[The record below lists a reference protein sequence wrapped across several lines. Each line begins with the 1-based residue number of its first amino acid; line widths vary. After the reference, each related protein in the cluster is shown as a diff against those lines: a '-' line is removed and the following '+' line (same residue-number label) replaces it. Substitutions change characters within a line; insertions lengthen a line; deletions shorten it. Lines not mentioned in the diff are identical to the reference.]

1 QPDPGGHDLGPAGRR
16 AHERR
21 RRDRAD
27 LRRAGLRTADRR
39 SGLHTRLPTGAGR
52 RADHRELVRA
62 HQPAR
67 RSVVL
72 AAGSAHPRRW
82 RAVVTTLGALPATR
96 MAEPAGLLHRGW
108 RRVLRRPASV
118 LGGVVVLAFVAM
130 ALGAPWIAR
139 VDPVAAD
146 WSQIRK
152 PSSVA
157 HPFGTDDLGRDNF
170 ARVVWGS
177 RVSMQAGGV
186 LFVLAISVGGPPG
199 LGARHSPRAPR
210 PA

>member
-1 QPDPGGHDLGPAGRR
+1 
-16 AHERR
+16 
-21 RRDRAD
+21 
-27 LRRAGLRTADRR
+27 
-39 SGLHTRLPTGAGR
+39 
-52 RADHRELVRA
+52 
-62 HQPAR
+62 
-67 RSVVL
+67 
-72 AAGSAHPRRW
+72 
-82 RAVVTTLGALPATR
+82 
-96 MAEPAGLLHRGW
+96 AGLLQRGW
-108 RRVLRRPASV
+108 RRMLRRPASV

-177 RVSMQAGGV
+177 RVAMQAGGFLV
-186 LFVLAISVGGPPG
+186 GLAVNVGGPPG
-199 LGARHSPRAPR
+199 PVAGHHRAPL
-210 PA
+210 